1 MKYSIGIDFGT
12 GSGRVLIIDIKTG
25 SIIGMSVIHF
35 KNEKVKENLA
45 NVDVPYT
52 FALQDPTEYIRVL
65 KEGIPEAIKNAK
77 IHKSQIVGLGIDAT
91 SASILLT
98 DNQFKP
104 LSEYQILKKEPHSYL
119 KLWKHHGANKE
130 AEKMLEVARNNKS
143 RWLGNYGFNVNSEWM
158 IPKVLEL
165 INHAP
170 NIVKKAAHIM
180 EVGDWLTSKLIE
192 ENVRSNCSRGF
203 KTFWNEEE
211 GFFYEYYKK
220 VDSQLPKIINEK
232 LEGRLVKIGEKAG
245 HISTK
250 MSTELGLPANLPI
263 APSIIDAHASLLG
276 IGSTQKNE
284 LTMVMGTSTCHLM
297 LHDEQK
303 QIPGISGN
311 VKDAII
317 PNLFAYEAGQSAVGD
332 LFNHVANRAPKS
344 YLDEAKNRKMHIYE
358 LLEEKASLKSP
369 GQTGLIALDWHN
381 GNRSILSDSKLRGVL
396 IGETLNT
403 KIEDIY
409 KAYMEAT
416 AFGAKMIINNY
427 EEWGMQIDKVF
438 ACGGIPQKNELLMQI
453 YADILNRPIHVS
465 ASYYA
470 PAIGAAILGSVAG
483 REHET
488 VVEAVHDMKQPIS
501 KTVHPISQNVKN
513 YQKLF
518 EIYKTIHD
526 YYGLQSHDIMQ
537 QLDELTHQQN

>member
-35 KNEKVKENLA
+35 KNEKVKKNLA

-180 EVGDWLTSKLIE
+180 EVGDLLTSKLIE

-311 VKDAII
+311 
-317 PNLFAYEAGQSAVGD
+317 
-332 LFNHVANRAPKS
+332 
-344 YLDEAKNRKMHIYE
+344 
-358 LLEEKASLKSP
+358 
-369 GQTGLIALDWHN
+369 
-381 GNRSILSDSKLRGVL
+381 
-396 IGETLNT
+396 
-403 KIEDIY
+403 
-409 KAYMEAT
+409 
-416 AFGAKMIINNY
+416 
-427 EEWGMQIDKVF
+427 
-438 ACGGIPQKNELLMQI
+438 
-453 YADILNRPIHVS
+453 
-465 ASYYA
+465 
-470 PAIGAAILGSVAG
+470 
-483 REHET
+483 
-488 VVEAVHDMKQPIS
+488 
-501 KTVHPISQNVKN
+501 
-513 YQKLF
+513 
-518 EIYKTIHD
+518 
-526 YYGLQSHDIMQ
+526 
-537 QLDELTHQQN
+537 